1 LHECGGTNGPPAATV
16 TIGVRKM
23 LPDARLMPE
32 SSESRTGPESP
43 TIAFIGGGNMARSLI
58 GAQRARGV
66 PPASIRVAE
75 PRAETRDALAREFD
89 VPVFTDNAEAA
100 AGADGVVL
108 AVKPQVMQEAC
119 AGMAES
125 LQASKPLIISIAAGI
140 RIAQIERLLGG
151 QHAIVRCMPNTPAL
165 VGAGASGLCANR
177 NVDAGQRALAE
188 HLLGAAGIVR
198 WIEDE
203 AQMDTVT
210 AVSGS
215 GPAYF
220 FLLVEAMEDAA
231 VQLGLPRDTARA
243 LAAQTCLG
251 AGRMLTDGN
260 ETAAVLRQRVTSP
273 HGTTAAALDAF
284 ERGGFRTLVER
295 ALDAARQ
302 RGAQMSAELDSGA

>member
-1 LHECGGTNGPPAATV
+1 
-16 TIGVRKM
+16 
-23 LPDARLMPE
+23 MPE
-32 SSESRTGPESP
+32 SSEATSHEFR

-75 PRAETRDALAREFD
+75 PRAETREALAREFD
-89 VPVFTDNAEAA
+89 VPVFTDNTEAA
-100 AGADGVVL
+100 AGADCVVL
-108 AVKPQVMQEAC
+108 AVKPQVMHEVC
-119 AGMAES
+119 AGLAA
-125 LQASKPLIISIAAGI
+125 LLRASNPLIISIAAGI
-140 RIAQIERLLGG
+140 RITQIERLLGG

-177 NVDAGQRALAE
+177 NVDADQRALAE
-188 HLLGAAGIVR
+188 RLLGAAGIVR

-251 AGRMLTDGN
+251 AGHMLADGN

-284 ERGGFRTLVER
+284 EHGGFRALVAQ
-295 ALDAARQ
+295 ALAAARQ
-302 RGAQMSAELDSGA
+302 RGAEMSAELDTDA

>member
-1 LHECGGTNGPPAATV
+1 
-16 TIGVRKM
+16 M
-23 LPDARLMPE
+23 MPDAQPMPE
-32 SSESRTGPESP
+32 SSEATGHESRTV
-43 TIAFIGGGNMARSLI
+43 AFVGGGNMARSLI

-66 PPASIRVAE
+66 PPALIRVAE
-75 PRAETRDALAREFD
+75 PNAETREALAREFG

-100 AGADGVVL
+100 AGADCVVL
-108 AVKPQVMQEAC
+108 AVKPQVMQKAC
-119 AGMAES
+119 AGLAAS
-125 LQASKPLIISIAAGI
+125 LRMSNPLIISIAAGI
-140 RIAQIERLLGG
+140 RIPQIERLLGD

-177 NVDAGQRALAE
+177 NVDADQRALAE
-188 HLLGAAGIVR
+188 RLLGAAGIVR

-251 AGRMLTDGN
+251 AGRMLADGS

-273 HGTTAAALDAF
+273 HGTTAAALDTF
-284 ERGGFRTLVER
+284 ERGGLRALVEQ
-295 ALDAARQ
+295 ALAAARQ
-302 RGAQMSAELDSGA
+302 RGAEMSAELDAGA